1 MNIVNKILGRHRFH
15 ILRYKSKLS
24 NCILWHLIPRK
35 CACRSLPAYK
45 TLIVKTIL
53 SQHDAQGKDGGQF
66 LDSDDI
72 GKDSQDNLHVTDVGS
87 LNRILTG
94 IAII

>member
-1 MNIVNKILGRHRFH
+1 MTFDSQKMCMQ
-15 ILRYKSKLS
+15 KLWT
-24 NCILWHLIPRK
+24 I
-35 CACRSLPAYK
+35 PAYR

-72 GKDSQDNLHVTDVGS
+72 GKDSQDNLHVTDVGCS

-94 IAII
+94 IAIIQGEASEQFA